1 MSAMPQP
8 GTGTMWWAAM
18 HSIDLSTSHP
28 NAGLVPPTET
38 PEKKEL
44 LILVE
49 MGR

>member
-1 MSAMPQP
+1 
-8 GTGTMWWAAM
+8 MWWVTV
-18 HSIDLSTSHP
+18 HGSDLSTSYP
-28 NAGLVPPTET
+28 NAGLVPPTDT

>member
-1 MSAMPQP
+1 MPCCRP
-8 GTGTMWWAAM
+8 GQGNIGRVATHG
-18 HSIDLSTSHP
+18 SEPSTSHP